1 MSNLTDERM
10 EGYVVSSGDITDR
23 VEAQLESRET
33 SERLQELSST
43 TSDVLWMFD
52 GGLVGGAVRQ
62 PAYEEVYGRP
72 REEVEEDPEA
82 FMEAIH
88 PEDEPAV
95 RDAADTVGSRFPAA
109 RIELSGSGAAPV
121 CGLSELRSAIAE
133 LLENAIAH
141 GDPEA
146 PSVTVTTDR
155 RGDRVALVVED
166 DAPPIPEMETNVLTG
181 DHEMPGVYHSSGLG
195 LWLVHWAVELSGGEV
210 AVDSGPERGNR
221 ITVTFPCAEG

>member
-1 MSNLTDERM
+1 MWLESRMSNLTDERM

-88 PEDEPAV
+88 PEDERRSGTRP
-95 RDAADTVGSRFPAA
+95 TQWEVGSRRP
-109 RIELSGSGAAPV
+109 GSNSRVPGQHRSVASRS
-121 CGLSELRSAIAE
+121 CGRRSRSFWRTRSPTAI
-133 LLENAIAH
+133 
-141 GDPEA
+141 
-146 PSVTVTTDR
+146 R
-155 RGDRVALVVED
+155 RHPR
-166 DAPPIPEMETNVLTG
+166 
-181 DHEMPGVYHSSGLG
+181 
-195 LWLVHWAVELSGGEV
+195 
-210 AVDSGPERGNR
+210 
-221 ITVTFPCAEG
+221 